1 MPSKKKKP
9 LKIKKHIKVDN
20 WAIYTV
26 IIAILIFFIGINFVT
41 ELTPK
46 DLPTDSKSLSNVSI
60 NFKCYPKG
68 EERSYVTKSDKLE
81 CVFWY
86 NTTKFN
92 KTSIEIGAR
101 LILVGEGSME
111 SNDFINKTIRNGELV
126 KFTLGKTYGFRQN
139 ELYRV
144 IFDVAFFGPI
154 TSGDILED
162 DFNVHSYDEI
172 SQRSLNRNLV
182 SVMLLTGIFGV
193 FTGMYNLRKLTK
205 HE

>member
-1 MPSKKKKP
+1 MPRKNKKP
-9 LKIKKHIKVDN
+9 DKSKVDI
-20 WAIYTV
+20 WAKV
-26 IIAILIFFIGINFVT
+26 SIILAILIFSIGLNFAA

-86 NTTKFN
+86 NTTEFN
-92 KTSIEIGAR
+92 KTSVEIGAR
-101 LILVGEGSME
+101 LILVGEGSLE
-111 SNDFINKTIRNGELV
+111 SNDFINATVRNGELV

-144 IFDVAFFGPI
+144 IFDVAFFGQI
-154 TSGDILED
+154 TSGDTLDD

-172 SQRSLNRNLV
+172 AQRNLNKNLII
-182 SVMLLTGIFGV
+182 VMLLTGIFGV
-193 FTGMYNLRKLTK
+193 FTGMYDLRKLTK
-205 HE
+205 PE

>member
-1 MPSKKKKP
+1 MPRKNKKS
-9 LKIKKHIKVDN
+9 LK
-20 WAIYTV
+20 WAIGSI
-26 IIAILIFFIGINFVT
+26 IIAVLIFFIGISFAT

-46 DLPTDSKSLSNVSI
+46 DLPHASKTLYYNVSI
-60 NFKCYPKG
+60 NFNCFPEG

-86 NTTKFN
+86 NATDFN
-92 KTSIEIGAR
+92 KTSMTIGAR

-111 SNDFINKTIRNGELV
+111 SNDFINRTVKNGELI

-154 TSGDILED
+154 TSGDKLED
-162 DFNVHSYDEI
+162 DFNVHSSDEI
-172 SQRSLNRNLV
+172 AQRNLNRNLII
-182 SVMLLTGIFGV
+182 VMLLTGIFGI
-193 FTGMYNLRKLTK
+193 FTGIHDLKKLAK
-205 HE
+205 SE